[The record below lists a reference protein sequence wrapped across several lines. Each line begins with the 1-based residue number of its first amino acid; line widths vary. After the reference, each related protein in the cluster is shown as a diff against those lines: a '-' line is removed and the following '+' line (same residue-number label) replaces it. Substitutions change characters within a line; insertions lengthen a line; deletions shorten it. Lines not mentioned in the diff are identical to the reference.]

1 MSNNKGKK
9 AAANLTETHK
19 LHICLFSTQSQITKS
34 LLGHLTQDRYNLTC
48 FAAAE
53 DFIDFVKQ
61 HQEQIDCLI
70 FVQDSCVND
79 VLNKLW
85 ELSIAIPIAIV
96 ETKESLNSLNGLSE
110 TYNSS
115 TTNSLPVPT
124 VYHSAEVRLYF
135 TQLDQINSYINF
147 AITKFINLAPNITT
161 KKETQIAETE
171 RERERERDH
180 QNFLVQQQRRL
191 TEKLKERLGY
201 LGVFYKRSS
210 KDFYRNLATTEK
222 AQLSIQLVKDYRQI
236 ILHYFDDNIEINS
249 LIDKFVDRAFFAD
262 ISISKILEIHMEI
275 MDEFAQQLKIEG
287 RSEEILLDYRLA
299 LIDIIS
305 HLCEMYRRS
314 IPGENISLELLFGV
328 E

>member
-1 MSNNKGKK
+1 MSDNKELK
-9 AAANLTETHK
+9 AADLTETYK
-19 LHICLFSTQSQITKS
+19 LHICLFSTQSQITES
-34 LLGHLTQDRYNLTC
+34 LLSYLTQDRYDLTC
-48 FAAAE
+48 FDAAK

-61 HQEQIDCLI
+61 QKKEIDCLI
-70 FVQDSCVND
+70 FVQDSRVND
-79 VLNKLW
+79 VLKQLW

-96 ETKESLNSLNGLSE
+96 ETEESGSNFDGLCKTACGS
-110 TYNSS
+110 NNFLS
-115 TTNSLPVPT
+115 VPT
-124 VYHSAEVRLYF
+124 IYYVAEVRLYL

-147 AITKFINLAPNITT
+147 AITKFINHAPKLN
-161 KKETQIAETE
+161 KKDFLPTE
-171 RERERERDH
+171 NDH
-180 QNFLVQQQRRL
+180 RNFLVKQQRRL

-201 LGVFYKRSS
+201 LGVFYKRNS
-210 KDFYRNLATTEK
+210 KDFYRNLAATEK
-222 AQLSIQLVKDYRQI
+222 AQLLSQLVQDYRQI
-236 ILHYFDDNIEINS
+236 ILHYFDDNSEINS

-314 IPGENISLELLFGV
+314 IPGEDISLELLFGV